1 MSNASADLKLC
12 PFCAEEIKSAAIVCK
27 HCSRDLPP
35 TTGASIQVKEKSA
48 IEFEAHSTP
57 TDESCW
63 DCGFVQLGSEGP
75 CVNCGVELNAEK
87 HLTEAASNT
96 DRPSQV
102 GSSFSVIAVVVLV
115 FALVAGVWWFLNG
128 LDPNRTPSSAAQN
141 YPVATTVREAAAFAV
156 ASYCSEAPSAIGDP
170 NNWMSMGGTSA
181 FINTGGGRVTLNA
194 SLPGS
199 DGSPGEV
206 TATDSLSKEALEAW
220 NCRAPMLVSG
230 GGE

>member
-48 IEFEAHSTP
+48 IESEAHSTP

-87 HLTEAASNT
+87 HLSDASPTKAAST
-96 DRPSQV
+96 
-102 GSSFSVIAVVVLV
+102 FSVLAVVILV
-115 FALVAGVWWFLNG
+115 FALVAGSWWFLNG

-141 YPVATTVREAAAFAV
+141 YPVATTGREAAAYAV
-156 ASYCSEAPSAIGDP
+156 EHYCSDSAAFLHDP
-170 NNWMSMGGTSA
+170 GNWMALGGTQSW
-181 FINTGGGRVTLNA
+181 IITSGGQVTLNA
-194 SLPGS
+194 SLPGD

-206 TATDSLSKEALEAW
+206 TATDSFSKEALEAW
-220 NCRAPMLVSG
+220 NCQQPMLVSG
-230 GGE
+230 AGG